1 MPTLLSDL
9 INAIPV
15 VRRGDVISPESH
27 NSRRDAIVAIVTEL
41 GGAVASRNVTLTFAP
56 AFLPV
61 PPEAGAGPPREWLI
75 NVGFA
80 QCFQN
85 TAFGWL
91 PLQLPDGSRIQQLH
105 VSFGGS
111 GSGKQ
116 FLMNVKLQRQ
126 YTDARTTE
134 DLATLSVGPVERLQP
149 FMESKAPFTND
160 PRVFPRPG
168 REPADIVNN
177 EEFKYFVRA
186 ELPLHTNGA
195 LPDVVNIFAIRVD
208 CRLG

>member
-1 MPTLLSDL
+1 MPTLLADL

-15 VRRGDVISPESH
+15 VGRGDVISPESH

-61 PPEAGAGPPREWLI
+61 PPGAAPPPEWQV

-80 QCFQN
+80 QSTGLGQ
-85 TAFGWL
+85 GWL
-91 PLQLPDGSRIQQLH
+91 PVQLPDASRIQQLR
-105 VSFGGS
+105 VFFGGT
-111 GSGKQ
+111 GQLVTK
-116 FLMNVKLQRQ
+116 LHVKLQRQ
-126 YTDARTTE
+126 TTDIRSKE
-134 DLATLSVGPVERLQP
+134 DLADLSVQGPIDLEGVKKERI
-149 FMESKAPFTND
+149 APFTTD
-160 PRVFPRPG
+160 KLIFPQPG

-177 EEFKYFVRA
+177 KEFKYFVRA
-186 ELPLHTNGA
+186 ELEGD
-195 LPDVVNIFAIRVD
+195 LPSGSVLKIFAIRVD